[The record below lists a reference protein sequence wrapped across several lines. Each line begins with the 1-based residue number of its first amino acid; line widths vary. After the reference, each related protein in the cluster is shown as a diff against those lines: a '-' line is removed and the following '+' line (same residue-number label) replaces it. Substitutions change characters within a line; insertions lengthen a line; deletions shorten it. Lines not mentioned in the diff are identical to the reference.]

1 MTIFRLPLPDGRV
14 LTSKARP
21 LIMGILNVTPD
32 SFSDG
37 GLFAAHDAA
46 IAQGERLAEEG
57 ADLIDI
63 GGESTR
69 PGHQPVDEDEER
81 RRVLPVVAA
90 LAKKLLA
97 PISIDTMKASVA
109 RAALDAGAIIL
120 NDVWGLQ
127 RDAGMPGVA
136 SRAAGLVVMHN
147 RQQVDATV
155 DIMAEVKAFLAR
167 SLDLGES
174 AGLPRERILVDPG
187 IGFGK
192 TRGQNL
198 TLLRRLGE
206 LSELGAPI
214 LVGLSRKSLIGH
226 VTGELSPRDRLF
238 GTISANVLAA
248 QAGASVLRVH
258 DVKAHVQA
266 LAVASAIAAA
276 A

>member
-174 AGLPRERILVDPG
+174 AGLPGSASSSI
-187 IGFGK
+187 
-192 TRGQNL
+192 RG
-198 TLLRRLGE
+198 
-206 LSELGAPI
+206 S
-214 LVGLSRKSLIGH
+214 
-226 VTGELSPRDRLF
+226 
-238 GTISANVLAA
+238 
-248 QAGASVLRVH
+248 
-258 DVKAHVQA
+258 
-266 LAVASAIAAA
+266 ASARREGKISRS
-276 A
+276 

>member
-81 RRVLPVVAA
+81 RRVLPVVTA
-90 LAKKLLA
+90 LAKKLVA
-97 PISIDTMKASVA
+97 PISIDTMKAAVA
-109 RAALDAGAIIL
+109 RAALDAGAVIL

-147 RQQVDATV
+147 RQEVDATV

>member
-81 RRVLPVVAA
+81 RRVLPVVTA
-90 LAKKLLA
+90 LAKKLVA
-97 PISIDTMKASVA
+97 PISIDTMKAAVA
-109 RAALDAGAIIL
+109 RAALDAGAVIL

-127 RDAGMPGVA
+127 RDTGMPGVA

-147 RQQVDATV
+147 RQEVDATV

>member
-97 PISIDTMKASVA
+97 PISIDTMKAAVA
-109 RAALDAGAIIL
+109 RAALDAGAVIL

-127 RDAGMPGVA
+127 RDTGMPGVA

-147 RQQVDATV
+147 RQEVDATV

>member
-1 MTIFRLPLPDGRV
+1 
-14 LTSKARP
+14 
-21 LIMGILNVTPD
+21 
-32 SFSDG
+32 
-37 GLFAAHDAA
+37 
-46 IAQGERLAEEG
+46 
-57 ADLIDI
+57 
-63 GGESTR
+63 
-69 PGHQPVDEDEER
+69 
-81 RRVLPVVAA
+81 
-90 LAKKLLA
+90 
-97 PISIDTMKASVA
+97 
-109 RAALDAGAIIL
+109 
-120 NDVWGLQ
+120 
-127 RDAGMPGVA
+127 MPGVA

-147 RQQVDATV
+147 RQEVDATV